1 MFPNVQL
8 LLSTNYLLL
17 AFFIPHFWSA
27 SDKTDMTQVQE
38 VGLALLKA
46 NKDYAIQSSMEFDL
60 EKVVGVH
67 QYIYIYTIGSC
78 PHKFVQGKPY
88 NLYVRKL
95 R

>member
-8 LLSTNYLLL
+8 RLSTENYLLL
-17 AFFIPHFWSA
+17 AFFIPHFLSA
-27 SDKTDMTQVQE
+27 SEETDMTQVQE

-67 QYIYIYTIGSC
+67 LSIYLSIPLVLVLINLFRGS
-78 PHKFVQGKPY
+78 HIISM
-88 NLYVRKL
+88 
-95 R
+95 